1 MCSVPAATHRA
12 CTVIVSVGEVGAAR
26 CANTPR
32 ASKNARNRCGAQ
44 PPMIVATSAASAGCC
59 SFEYASTRDSRSSIT
74 AAPPAASVRL
84 SGQGEQIRWATAGFG
99 FAAN

>member
-1 MCSVPAATHRA
+1 VREHTTRLEEC
-12 CTVIVSVGEVGAAR
+12 
-26 CANTPR
+26 
-32 ASKNARNRCGAQ
+32 AQ
-44 PPMIVATSAASAGCC
+44 PLRRAPMIVATSAASAGCC

-99 FAAN
+99 IAAN